1 MNRALHL
8 APPMLAS
15 KPLTPPPE
23 GFPGV
28 GGHVTGDWL
37 PHPVPGGLSSEAN
50 CAGVNVATLSPGHNL
65 QWSARFTPWELGV
78 PSVQLGVGRGI
89 AQVR

>member
-1 MNRALHL
+1 MTQNGFLQLALYFAVLLALVKPLGAYMALAL

-28 GGHVTGDWL
+28 GGHVDTGVWL
-37 PHPVPGGLSSEAN
+37 PHPVPAGLSSEAN
-50 CAGVNVATLSPGHNL
+50 CAGVSVAT
-65 QWSARFTPWELGV
+65 
-78 PSVQLGVGRGI
+78 
-89 AQVR
+89 